1 MSIGDLI
8 RFIESCEVLTLE
20 QTTPRNS
27 AFVQIPLWPT
37 AHVYAGEIGVV
48 LNTEYYNEVGG
59 LCEVLTG
66 TTILL
71 DVPIDKIENC

>member
-27 AFVQIPLWPT
+27 ASVQIPLWPT
-37 AHVYAGEIGVV
+37 AHVYAGEIGV
-48 LNTEYYNEVGG
+48 VGG